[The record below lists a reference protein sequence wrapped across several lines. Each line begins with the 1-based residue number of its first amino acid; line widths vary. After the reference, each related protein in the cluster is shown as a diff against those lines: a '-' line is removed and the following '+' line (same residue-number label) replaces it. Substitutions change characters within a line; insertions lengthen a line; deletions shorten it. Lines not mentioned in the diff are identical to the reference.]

1 MSSISSSSP
10 ASPPRLTGLATKSGS
25 TRLRYPL
32 ATHWSAAST
41 ARTNGTCVVDHVASS
56 RSVETGRPMQSLHSA
71 GIDPCTQR
79 VVSPSCASQRMVP
92 SASKPNPSA
101 HRTVDEPLAD
111 SRTRSE
117 IGVSSRS
124 AGGWPQPK
132 SPMAIQAGRAIA
144 IGNRMREVLMMP
156 TPGGVKPGAPFK
168 STRGREAVPWERLAM
183 TGHARIS

>member
-1 MSSISSSSP
+1 MSSLSSSSP
-10 ASPPRLTGLATKSGS
+10 ASPPRSTGLSAESGS

-41 ARTNGTCVVDHVASS
+41 ARTNGTCVVDQVASS
-56 RSVETGRPMQSLHSA
+56 SSEETGRPMQSLHAA
-71 GIDPCTQR
+71 GIAPCTQR

-101 HRTVDEPLAD
+101 HRTVDD
-111 SRTRSE
+111 SMAESRGRSE
-117 IGVSSRS
+117 TGVDSCS
-124 AGGWPQPK
+124 AEGWPQPD

-144 IGNRMREVLMMP
+144 IGNRIREVLMMP
-156 TPGGVKPGAPFK
+156 TPGGVKPTAPFK
-168 STRGREAVPWERLAM
+168 STRGREAVPWERPAM